1 MYQYAPEN
9 ERNNASNYNHRASM
23 FIQHIIGLFVDPARE
38 WKNIR
43 DQYKNEGKS
52 TVGHVFL
59 LALIPAISGY
69 VGTTQV
75 GWRIGVGEPIRI
87 TGDSA
92 ISIAIIYYL
101 ALIVGVF
108 TIGWVIHLLGKAYE
122 LEKPLPL
129 CIALATYTAT
139 PLFLIG
145 IMEVYPVLWLNM
157 LLGLPALAY
166 TVYLLYSG
174 LPILMEIPAER
185 GFLYASAVLAVALIA
200 LVTLLAMTALLWGM
214 GMQPVFTH

>member
-1 MYQYAPEN
+1 
-9 ERNNASNYNHRASM
+9 M
-23 FIQHIIGLFVDPARE
+23 FIQHIIGLFTDPVAEWEKIRE
-38 WKNIR
+38 
-43 DQYKNEGKS
+43 QQKS
-52 TVGHVFL
+52 IEKRGVGFVFI
-59 LALIPAISGY
+59 LAAIPAISGY
-69 VGTTQV
+69 IGTTQV

-122 LEKPLPL
+122 VVRPLPL
-129 CIALATYTAT
+129 CIALAAYTAT

-174 LPILMEIPAER
+174 LPIMMEIPAER
-185 GFLYASAVLAVALIA
+185 GFLYSSAVLAVGLIS
-200 LVTLLAMTALLWGM
+200 LVSLLGMTALLWGM
-214 GMQPVFTH
+214 GLQPVFTQ

>member
-1 MYQYAPEN
+1 
-9 ERNNASNYNHRASM
+9 M
-23 FIQHIIGLFVDPARE
+23 FIQHIIGLFTDPTSEWEKIRE
-38 WKNIR
+38 
-43 DQYKNEGKS
+43 QQKS
-52 TVGHVFL
+52 SEKRGVGFVFV
-59 LALIPAISGY
+59 LAAIPAISGY
-69 VGTTQV
+69 IGTTQV

-87 TGDSA
+87 TGESA

-122 LEKPLPL
+122 VVKPLPL
-129 CIALATYTAT
+129 CIALAAYTAT

-174 LPILMEIPAER
+174 LPIMMEISAER
-185 GFLYASAVLAVALIA
+185 GFLYSSAVLAVGLIS
-200 LVTLLAMTALLWGM
+200 LVSLLGMTALLWGM
-214 GMQPVFTH
+214 GLQPVFTQ